1 MSTAARH
8 YVRALSFFFAFGA
21 CASGFS
27 FLTLLLPGSPL
38 DVLWRVNPDGHA
50 ALRQAG
56 ALGVLLMAVVCA
68 LCATTSRGLWLRLR
82 WAHRLAVAMLALNLT
97 ADLANGFI
105 RGDYR
110 TLVGLPIA
118 GAMIACLLTPGVRAV
133 FRAPGVGRGVT

>member
-1 MSTAARH
+1 VSTAARY

-27 FLTLLLPGSPL
+27 VVTLLLPGSPL

-50 ALRQAG
+50 ALRKAG
-56 ALGVLLMAVVCA
+56 ALGVVLMAVVCA
-68 LCATTSRGLWLRLR
+68 VCVATSRGLWLRLR
-82 WAHRLAVAMLALNLT
+82 WAHRLAVAMLALNLA
-97 ADLANGFI
+97 ADLANGFV

-118 GAMIACLLTPGVRAV
+118 GAMIAWLLTADVRAV
-133 FRAPGVGRGVT
+133 FRSPGADRGVT